1 MESYLRRFCASNT
14 ASRVTE
20 DVQVSTQGQI
30 ASNGVMAELIRRY
43 NWANHPLG
51 EIQTWPETLV
61 DVINLLLA
69 SPLPMQVYW
78 GSEMFTLYND
88 ALLPFLQ
95 DRHPHCL
102 GRPVREVWPEAMA
115 AIGAQ
120 LSSVFTT
127 GESVMFE
134 SAPLTL
140 LQDGVW
146 EPMFWTYAYSAV
158 YGRDGKIAGV
168 LNISQNVTGQK
179 RAEDQLIEA
188 KNMAE
193 EANRAKSEFL
203 ANMSHELR
211 TPLSAVIGYSELLEE
226 EMEDSDSKF
235 GLEDIR
241 KIQSNARHLLSL
253 INDVLDLSK
262 IEADR
267 MTTYAEEFAVA
278 DLLRDVQTT
287 MGGLVSQK
295 GNELLVQQSDDLGSM
310 HTDQVKLRQ
319 CLFNLISNAAKFTE
333 RGTVTLHAYREGT
346 ALVFAVADSGIG
358 MTPEQ
363 TAKLFERFTQAD
375 ASTTR
380 KFGGT
385 GLGLAITR
393 AFCHLLG
400 GEIGVTSVY
409 GEGSTFTIRI
419 PAFLP
424 EPVDMQGH
432 AAKEIKEDKHI
443 VLVIDDDE
451 SQRELLTRFL
461 EREGFAVRVAS
472 TGRAGIE
479 LAREV
484 HPRAILL
491 DVVMPQMDG
500 WSVLNVLKSDPAL
513 ERIPVVMV
521 TFVNEPG
528 LGESLGAV
536 ETVQKPV
543 EWEHLKSVM
552 ERFRGDAGDIL
563 VVDDDADARARLRTV
578 LQRNGWSVSEA
589 SDGQKALDM
598 VLHAP
603 PQLILLDLTMP
614 VMDGFAFL
622 HELRGRPGVADI
634 PVVVLSARDLD
645 ARDRNRLEGAD
656 QVLSKGDTNL
666 RKLAGELRSLTPA
679 RADR

>member
-1 MESYLRRFCASNT
+1 MNGKNQAQRIVGSSPLAATIREFDWSSHALGPIESWPGAL
-14 ASRVTE
+14 VTI
-20 DVQVSTQGQI
+20 V
-30 ASNGVMAELIRRY
+30 NVMLS
-43 NWANHPLG
+43 
-51 EIQTWPETLV
+51 
-61 DVINLLLA
+61 
-69 SPLPMQVYW
+69 SPLPMQVWW
-78 GSEMFTLYND
+78 GAEGYAVYND
-88 ALLPFLQ
+88 ALLQFIQ
-95 DRHPHCL
+95 DRHPRVL
-102 GRPVREVWPEAMA
+102 GVPAREMWPDAWPVIKDQVA
-115 AIGAQ
+115 AVMQGGSVSFIAQPLRLHLNGA
-120 LSSVFTT
+120 
-127 GESVMFE
+127 
-134 SAPLTL
+134 
-140 LQDGVW
+140 W
-146 EPMFWTYAYSAV
+146 EMSYWTYAYSPV
-158 YGRDGKIAGV
+158 WGDDGQVAGL
-168 LNISQNVTGQK
+168 LNVAQNVTAQK
-179 RAEDQLIEA
+179 HAEDQLQEA
-188 KNMAE
+188 KASAE
-193 EANRAKSEFL
+193 AANRAKSEFL

-226 EMEDSDSKF
+226 EMEDAGKTT

-241 KIQSNARHLLSL
+241 KIQANARHLLSL

-267 MTTYAEEFAVA
+267 MTTYAEEFAVP
-278 DLLRDVQTT
+278 DLLADVKAT
-287 MGGLVSQK
+287 MSGLVSQK
-295 GNELLVQQSDDLGSM
+295 GNTLVIDAGEALGSM

-333 RGTVTLHAYREGT
+333 NGTVTLHANRTG
-346 ALVFAVADSGIG
+346 ASGDLLRFAIEDSGIG
-358 MTPEQ
+358 MTAEQ

-400 GEIGVTSVY
+400 GEITLTSEY
-409 GEGSTFTIRI
+409 GKGSTFTIEV
-419 PAFLP
+419 PVHLP
-424 EPVDMQGH
+424 QQEPEEMPLSDVSAEG
-432 AAKEIKEDKHI
+432 KHT
-443 VLVIDDDE
+443 VLVIDDDP
-451 SQRELLTRFL
+451 SQRDLLSRFL
-461 EREGFAVRVAS
+461 EREGFAVRMAAS
-472 TGRAGIE
+472 GRDGID
-479 LAREV
+479 LAREIK
-484 HPRAILL
+484 PRAILL

-578 LQRNGWSVSEA
+578 LQRNGWSVAEA
-589 SDGQKALDM
+589 ADGQQALDM

-614 VMDGFAFL
+614 VMDGFSFL
-622 HELRGRPGVADI
+622 HELRNRPGVSDI

-645 ARDRNRLEGAD
+645 ARDRNRLQSAD
-656 QVLSKGDTNL
+656 KILRKGNTNL
-666 RKLAGELRSLTPA
+666 RQLAGELRTLAAHTDE
-679 RADR
+679 RT